1 MDVVVKW
8 PGIVHDARMFANSK
22 LNLMLKYGTIPPC
35 RAKILDEEVP
45 VFIIGDPAY
54 PLMPYLM
61 KEYAGGGTNSHEQYF
76 GYRLCSARNVIECA
90 FGRLKAR
97 FGCLKR
103 AMDINLH
110 DLPGVIYA
118 CFVLNNYCELNNES
132 VSEERVRSALSYD
145 QDFQP
150 GTTTNRY
157 MTDCN
162 ETDGKRIRRL
172 LTKYF
177 DP

>member
-1 MDVVVKW
+1 M
-8 PGIVHDARMFANSK
+8 
-22 LNLMLKYGTIPPC
+22 
-35 RAKILDEEVP
+35 P

-90 FGRLKAR
+90 FGRLTAR
-97 FGCLKR
+97 FSCLKR

-110 DLPGVIYA
+110 DLPSVIYA
-118 CFVLNNYCELNNES
+118 CFVLHDYCELNNES
-132 VSEERVRSALSYD
+132 VSEERVRSAISYD

-150 GTTTNRY
+150 GTATNRY
-157 MTDCN
+157 MTDYN
-162 ETDGKRIRRL
+162 ETDGKESGDSLGHSDFDVRFWSFVSPPFCVGNSCKDLCCL
-172 LTKYF
+172 LAKQL
-177 DP
+177 